1 MPRREADPMKPT
13 SYRDRAFD
21 PLNVGWINK
30 DGRRRDPAVVR
41 PYLAFASG
49 GPGCGVGEKPS
60 IYYMCIYTHICTE
73 VRGSPC

>member
-49 GPGCGVGEKPS
+49 GRVAAS
-60 IYYMCIYTHICTE
+60 ARNRQYTICAYT
-73 VRGSPC
+73 RTYAPK